1 MKAYT
6 KDIFRTIKKGKK
18 RFFAIMLITALG
30 VCMLS
35 ALKASCEDLRYTADA
50 FFDKQNLFDIS
61 VVSTLGL
68 TEEDIE
74 ILARLEGVEAAEGAY
89 SETVFTTVEEKTKQ
103 ASVCVLSKA
112 GINEPYLLEGE
123 MPKAADEILVTS
135 KYISETGKQIGDLL
149 EIEEDMDDEA
159 VSDSA
164 NETEE
169 QTTSEDE
176 NTENEN
182 AEETDSEESSL
193 DEDLEIEV
201 EEEVETPNFLH
212 TSYTI
217 VGVVID
223 VTDINSNEGAV
234 AFRSNSTTDYTFFVM
249 PEAVSSDIYTA
260 VYLTLEDTDEMLC
273 YSDEYEAAV
282 EEIVSFLEDNIK
294 EDREQARYTA
304 VTDEALEKIADAQ
317 KKMDD
322 AFADADEEIADAK
335 KEIADGWQEVAD
347 GEKEIADAKIEIA
360 DGEIEIADVKIEIA
374 DGEAE
379 IADGWGKIADGE
391 AELANAKAELADAA
405 AEIADGW
412 EEIEK
417 AKTEIADGWK
427 EIEAG
432 EAEIEAGEAEL
443 EENKKKLEESEN
455 NIKTQFIDEKE
466 KLQGTIAQLEGLPG
480 QEEYLAQAEA
490 GLKELEEAEENAL
503 KQLEESKIELNTGK
517 STLEKSRQELEA
529 GKIELEKA
537 EEQLKEAEEQLKD
550 GEKQL
555 EEGKKKIA
563 DAEQEIKDGKA
574 ELLDAEQELAD
585 GKAELIDAEQELA
598 DGKIEL
604 SDAELELE
612 DGRKELEDGQKEL
625 DENLVTYEE
634 KKAEAEEK
642 LADAKAEVAD
652 IKMTDWYI
660 STRTSLSGYG
670 NIKTDAA
677 CIEAIGNAF
686 PVLFLTIA
694 ILISLTTISRMVEED
709 RGLIGTYK
717 ALGFTD
723 KEIRRKYA
731 IYALLACI
739 FGGILGDVMGFVVL
753 PNIVFIIFGVMYQ
766 LPTYQLTFNTL
777 YGIGGIILFIL
788 GIVGSSIV
796 SCSAELSHMPA
807 ALMRPKAPRSGSRVL
822 LERVTFIWRRL
833 SFLNKVTVRNLFR
846 YKKRFFMTIFGI
858 AGCTALL
865 ICGYT
870 IKDTVT
876 ELMPLQYEDTCEY
889 DVMAVAEDNDKLLEY
904 LEEEEDI
911 TEYINTLITNV
922 KVINSFGKEETIQL
936 IVVPDNTALEKYIRL
951 YDEEGNA
958 VKLGK
963 DDVLITINA
972 SKVLEFE
979 TGDTVTLQTLQL
991 DMADVHVSGIVM
1003 NYLGNNVYTTQ
1014 SKYEQLFE
1022 EMEANGALILLD
1034 GTSEEQLSF
1043 ADSLAEKDG
1052 MLSAV
1057 GTDSLKEEFEPA
1069 FQIINMVV
1077 YIIII
1082 LAAALAFVVLF
1093 ALATT
1098 NISERE
1104 RELATIKVLGF
1115 YDNEVHLYVNKE
1127 TVILTA
1133 IGILLG
1139 FPFGKVLGEWI
1150 MAILNLPSIYF
1161 KTSLYPISYGISAVI
1176 AISFA
1181 FIVNFITDR
1190 SLDKINPVEALKSI
1204 E

>member
-6 KDIFRTIKKGKK
+6 KDTFRTIKKGKK

-35 ALKASCEDLRYTADA
+35 ALKASCEDLRYSADE
-50 FFDKQNLFDIS
+50 FFDEQNLFDIS

-68 TEEDIE
+68 TDEDIE
-74 ILARLEGVEAAEGAY
+74 VLSKLEGVEAAEGAY
-89 SETVFTTVEEKTKQ
+89 SETVFTTVEDKTKQ
-103 ASVCVLSKA
+103 ASVCVLSEK
-112 GINEPYLLEGE
+112 GINKPYLVEGE
-123 MPKAADEILVTS
+123 MPDAADEILVTS

-149 EIEEDMDDEA
+149 EIEEDMDDEE
-159 VSDSA
+159 VSDSS

-169 QTTSEDE
+169 QTNSEDE
-176 NTENEN
+176 NTEDEN
-182 AEETDSEESSL
+182 AEETDSDEDSL

-201 EEEVETPNFLH
+201 EEETETPNFLH
-212 TSYTI
+212 TSYRI

-249 PEAVSSDIYTA
+249 PDAVESDIYTA
-260 VYLTLEDTDEMLC
+260 VYLTLDGTDEMLC

-282 EEIVSFLEDNIK
+282 EEIVSYLEDNIK

-304 VTDEALEKIADAQ
+304 VTDEAWEKIADAQ
-317 KKMDD
+317 QDMDE
-322 AFADADEEIADAK
+322 AFAKADEKIADAKQEIADGWQEVEDGEQEIADAK
-335 KEIADGWQEVAD
+335 KEIADGEA
-347 GEKEIADAKIEIA
+347 EIADAQKEIA
-360 DGEIEIADVKIEIA
+360 DGEV
-374 DGEAE
+374 
-379 IADGWGKIADGE
+379 
-391 AELANAKAELADAA
+391 
-405 AEIADGW
+405 EIADGW
-412 EEIEK
+412 EEI
-417 AKTEIADGWK
+417 ADG
-427 EIEAG
+427 EAKLADAKSELANA
-432 EAEIEAGEAEL
+432 EAEIKDGWAEIDDAKAEL
-443 EENKKKLEESEN
+443 KNGWSKLERGEEELERGKKELEDGEKQLAESE
-455 NIKTQFIDEKE
+455 KEMEKQFAEQKQSLLE
-466 KLQGTIAQLEGLPG
+466 TIELLEGLPG
-480 QEEYLAQAEA
+480 QETA
-490 GLKELEEAEENAL
+490 LEEAKAGLEQIEQEEEKAL
-503 KQLEESKIELNTGK
+503 AQIALSKSKLETERDTFEANSK
-517 STLEKSRQELEA
+517 ELEA
-529 GKIELEKA
+529 GKLELEKA
-537 EEQLKEAEEQLKD
+537 ESQLEEAEKKLEA

-555 EEGKKKIA
+555 EEGKKEIA
-563 DAEQEIKDGKA
+563 KAEQELADGKAKLIDAEQELADGKA
-574 ELLDAEQELAD
+574 ELIDAKQELAD

-598 DGKIEL
+598 DG
-604 SDAELELE
+604 
-612 DGRKELEDGQKEL
+612 RVELEDGQKEL

-642 LADAKAEVAD
+642 LNDAKSEVED

-723 KEIRRKYA
+723 KEIRRKYV

-739 FGGILGDVMGFVVL
+739 FGGLIGDVMGFVVL
-753 PNIVFIIFGVMYQ
+753 PKIIFTIFGVMYQ

-807 ALMRPKAPRSGSRVL
+807 SLMRPKAPRSGSRVL
-822 LERVTFIWRRL
+822 LERVTFIWKKL

-876 ELMPLQYEDTCEY
+876 ELMPLQYEDTYEY
-889 DVMAVAEDNDKLLEY
+889 DVMAVAEDNDKLLTY

-922 KVINSFGKEETIQL
+922 KVINSLGKEETIQL
-936 IVVPDNTALEKYIRL
+936 IVVPDNTVLEKYIRL

-958 VKLGK
+958 VSLGN

-979 TGDTVTLQTLQL
+979 TGDTVTLQTLKL
-991 DMADVHVSGIVM
+991 DMADVNVSGIVM
-1003 NYLGNNVYTTQ
+1003 NYLGNNVYMTQ

>member
-6 KDIFRTIKKGKK
+6 KDTFRTIKKGKK

-35 ALKASCEDLRYTADA
+35 ALKASCEDLRYTADS

-74 ILARLEGVEAAEGAY
+74 VLSQLEGVEAAEGAY
-89 SETVFTTVEEKTKQ
+89 SETVFTKVEDKTKQ
-103 ASVCVLSKA
+103 ASVCVLSET
-112 GINEPYLLEGE
+112 GINEPYLLAGE
-123 MPKAADEILVTS
+123 MPDSADEILVTS
-135 KYISETGKQIGDLL
+135 KYMSETGKQLGDLL
-149 EIEEDMDDEA
+149 EIEEDMEEDS
-159 VSDSA
+159 SDFKDTEDS
-164 NETEE
+164 NEDSGKEE
-169 QTTSEDE
+169 E
-176 NTENEN
+176 N
-182 AEETDSEESSL
+182 SL
-193 DEDLEIEV
+193 EEDLEIEI
-201 EEEVETPNFLH
+201 EEEAETPNFLY
-212 TSYTI
+212 TSYKI

-234 AFRSNSTTDYTFFVM
+234 AFRSNSTTDYTFFV
-249 PEAVSSDIYTA
+249 PQDAVSGDVYTT
-260 VYLTLEDTDEMLC
+260 VYLTLENTDELLC
-273 YSDEYEAAV
+273 YSEEYEALV
-282 EEIVSFLEDNIK
+282 EKIVSYLEDNIK

-304 VTDEALEKIADAQ
+304 VTNEAWEKITDAEKEMNDAFDKAD
-317 KKMDD
+317 KEIDD
-322 AFADADEEIADAK
+322 AKKEIADGWKEVEDGEAEIADVKKEIADGEIEIADAK
-335 KEIADGWQEVAD
+335 KEIADGETQ
-347 GEKEIADAKIEIA
+347 
-360 DGEIEIADVKIEIA
+360 
-374 DGEAE
+374 
-379 IADGWGKIADGE
+379 
-391 AELANAKAELADAA
+391 
-405 AEIADGW
+405 IADGW
-412 EEIEK
+412 EKITEGENELAK
-417 AKTEIADGWK
+417 AKSELSDAEAEITDGWK
-427 EIEAG
+427 ELETAKEEI
-432 EAEIEAGEAEL
+432 AERRKILEEGEAEL
-443 EENKKKLEESEN
+443 EEGE
-455 NIKTQFIDEKE
+455 
-466 KLQGTIAQLEGLPG
+466 
-480 QEEYLAQAEA
+480 
-490 GLKELEEAEENAL
+490 KELEENEKKLVASEGNIKNQFLDEKQKIQDTIDSLEGVPGQEAYLEQAKAGLEELEKQEEEAL
-503 KQLEESKIELNTGK
+503 AQLEESRNELKEGQKTIE
-517 STLEKSRQELEA
+517 SSRQELKA

-537 EEQLKEAEEQLKD
+537 ESQLAEVEKQLKD

-555 EEGKKKIA
+555 EDGKKKLA
-563 DAEQEIKDGKA
+563 DAELELADKKA
-574 ELLDAEQELAD
+574 ELRDAQQELED
-585 GKAELIDAEQELA
+585 GKTELFDAEQELA

-604 SDAELELE
+604 ADGEQELA

-625 DENLVTYEE
+625 DENLITYEE

-642 LADAKAEVAD
+642 LADAKAEVED

-723 KEIRRKYA
+723 KEIRRKYV

-739 FGGILGDVMGFVVL
+739 FGGILGDIMGFVVL
-753 PNIVFIIFGVMYQ
+753 PNVIFIIFGVMYQ
-766 LPTYQLTFNTL
+766 LPGYYLTFNYL

-788 GIVGSSIV
+788 GIVGASIV
-796 SCSAELSHMPA
+796 SCSAELAHMPA
-807 ALMRPKAPRSGSRVL
+807 SLMRPKAPRSGSRVL
-822 LERVTFIWRRL
+822 LERVTFVWKKL

-876 ELMPLQYEDTCEY
+876 ELMPLQYEETYEY
-889 DVMAVAEDNDKLLEY
+889 DIMAVAEDNDKLLEY
-904 LEEEEDI
+904 LEKEDNI
-911 TEYINTLITNV
+911 KEYINALITNV
-922 KVINSFGKEETIQL
+922 KVINSEGKEETIQL
-936 IVVPDNTALEKYIRL
+936 IVVPDNTALEKYILL
-951 YDEEGNA
+951 YDEAGND
-958 VKLGK
+958 VSLGK
-963 DDVLITINA
+963 DDVFITINA
-972 SKVLEFE
+972 GKVLEFE
-979 TGDTVTLQTLQL
+979 MGDTITLQTLQL
-991 DMADVHVSGIVM
+991 DMADVNVTGIVM
-1003 NYLGNNVYTTQ
+1003 NYLGNNVYMTQ

-1022 EMEANGALILLD
+1022 EMEANGALILFD

-1043 ADSLAEKDG
+1043 ADELAEKEG
-1052 MLSAV
+1052 ILSAV

>member
-6 KDIFRTIKKGKK
+6 KDTFRTIKKGKK

-35 ALKASCEDLRYTADA
+35 ALKASCEDLRYSADE
-50 FFDKQNLFDIS
+50 FFDEQNLFDIS

-68 TEEDIE
+68 TDEDIE
-74 ILARLEGVEAAEGAY
+74 VLSKLEGVEAAEGAY
-89 SETVFTTVEEKTKQ
+89 SETVFTTVEDKTKQ
-103 ASVCVLSKA
+103 ASVCVLSEK
-112 GINEPYLLEGE
+112 GINKPYLVEGE
-123 MPKAADEILVTS
+123 MPDAADEILVTS

-149 EIEEDMDDEA
+149 EIEEDMDDEE
-159 VSDSA
+159 VSDSS

-169 QTTSEDE
+169 QTNSEDE
-176 NTENEN
+176 NTEDEN
-182 AEETDSEESSL
+182 AEETDSDEDSL

-201 EEEVETPNFLH
+201 EEETETPNFLH
-212 TSYTI
+212 TSYRI

-249 PEAVSSDIYTA
+249 PDAVESDIYTA
-260 VYLTLEDTDEMLC
+260 VYLTLDGTDEMLC

-282 EEIVSFLEDNIK
+282 EEIVSYLEDNIK

-304 VTDEALEKIADAQ
+304 VTDEAWEKIADAQ
-317 KKMDD
+317 QDMDE
-322 AFADADEEIADAK
+322 AFAKADEKIADAKQEIADGWQEVEDGEQEIADAK
-335 KEIADGWQEVAD
+335 KEIADGEA
-347 GEKEIADAKIEIA
+347 EIADAQKEIA
-360 DGEIEIADVKIEIA
+360 DGEV
-374 DGEAE
+374 
-379 IADGWGKIADGE
+379 
-391 AELANAKAELADAA
+391 
-405 AEIADGW
+405 EIADGW
-412 EEIEK
+412 EEI
-417 AKTEIADGWK
+417 ADG
-427 EIEAG
+427 EAKLADAKSELANA
-432 EAEIEAGEAEL
+432 EAEIKDGWAEIDDAKAEL
-443 EENKKKLEESEN
+443 KNGWSKLERGEEELERGKKELEDGEKQLAESE
-455 NIKTQFIDEKE
+455 KEMEKQFAEQKQSLLE
-466 KLQGTIAQLEGLPG
+466 TIELLEGLPG
-480 QEEYLAQAEA
+480 QETA
-490 GLKELEEAEENAL
+490 LEEAKAGLEQIEQEEEKAL
-503 KQLEESKIELNTGK
+503 AQIALSKSKLETERD
-517 STLEKSRQELEA
+517 TLEANSKELEA
-529 GKIELEKA
+529 GKLELEKA
-537 EEQLKEAEEQLKD
+537 ESQLEEAEKKLEA

-555 EEGKKKIA
+555 EEGKKEIA
-563 DAEQEIKDGKA
+563 KAEQELADGKAKLIDAEQELADGKA
-574 ELLDAEQELAD
+574 ELIDAKQELAD

-598 DGKIEL
+598 DG
-604 SDAELELE
+604 
-612 DGRKELEDGQKEL
+612 RVELEDGQKEL

-642 LADAKAEVAD
+642 LNDAKSEVED

-723 KEIRRKYA
+723 KEIRRKYV

-739 FGGILGDVMGFVVL
+739 FGGLIGDVMGFVVL
-753 PNIVFIIFGVMYQ
+753 PNIIFTIFGVMYQ

-807 ALMRPKAPRSGSRVL
+807 SLMRPKAPRSGSRVL
-822 LERVTFIWRRL
+822 LERITFIWKKL

-876 ELMPLQYEDTCEY
+876 ELMPLQYEDTYEY
-889 DVMAVAEDNDKLLEY
+889 DVMAVAEDNDKLLKY
-904 LEEEEDI
+904 LEEEAKI
-911 TEYINTLITNV
+911 TEYVNTLITNV
-922 KVINSFGKEETIQL
+922 KVINSLGKEETIQL

-958 VKLGK
+958 VSLGN

-979 TGDTVTLQTLQL
+979 TGDTVTLQTLKL
-991 DMADVHVSGIVM
+991 DMADVNVSGIVM
-1003 NYLGNNVYTTQ
+1003 NYLGNNVYMTQ